1 MNGIWRGLTWDHPRG
16 YRALEAAAWRA
27 AESGLSLSWDRHSLE
42 GFETH
47 PIGELCARY
56 DLVVLDH
63 PHVGEAVAADCL
75 TPLEDLFS
83 ADEIA
88 GWRRDCIGP
97 SLDSYR
103 YADQHWALPL
113 DAASQVMARRR
124 DVVETPPATWDEVIA
139 LSERKTVVLSLS
151 GPHAILSFQSVCAAL
166 GAKAAAEPDVFMARA
181 AAREAWAVL
190 SRLTRTSPEALRD
203 ANPIAILDHMSAHD
217 DVALCPLVYGYVTY
231 APGPVAFSD
240 APRVAANG
248 PIGSILGGTGIG
260 VSRRAR
266 PSPELLDH
274 LRWLMFA
281 EAQSGFIPDHDGQP
295 ALRSAWRDPA
305 VDARWGGFYSGT
317 VQTLEQASL
326 RPRHDGAIAFQTAAS
341 ERLRRGLLGGDAA
354 DAVLDDLQTL
364 YARHHAPGAET

>member
-1 MNGIWRGLTWDHPRG
+1 M
-16 YRALEAAAWRA
+16 
-27 AESGLSLSWDRHSLE
+27 
-42 GFETH
+42 
-47 PIGELCARY
+47 
-56 DLVVLDH
+56 
-63 PHVGEAVAADCL
+63 
-75 TPLEDLFS
+75 
-83 ADEIA
+83 
-88 GWRRDCIGP
+88 
-97 SLDSYR
+97 
-103 YADQHWALPL
+103 
-113 DAASQVMARRR
+113 
-124 DVVETPPATWDEVIA
+124 
-139 LSERKTVVLSLS
+139 
-151 GPHAILSFQSVCAAL
+151 
-166 GAKAAAEPDVFMARA
+166 
-181 AAREAWAVL
+181 
-190 SRLTRTSPEALRD
+190 
-203 ANPIAILDHMSAHD
+203 
-217 DVALCPLVYGYVTY
+217 TY
-231 APGPVAFSD
+231 APGPVAVSD

-274 LRWLMFA
+274 LRWLMFS
-281 EAQSGFIPDHDGQP
+281 EAQSGFIPDHDCQP